1 MQLQDFL
8 EDGPG
13 TMDGSVSQLIKS
25 MQAGQISGTQ
35 TLGLPLTAQPLKAE
49 SLETS
54 MKLLEYKLE
63 EIKLFNTI
71 PKLVAHSTVEEF
83 LQLQSYGASRG
94 GFYSEGELSEIEDST
109 YVRRAEYV
117 KYIQVT
123 GEVTIQAQ
131 MVRSFID
138 VMAQE
143 TKNKM
148 MWVMR
153 TANRALTQ
161 ADSDMIPDEFN
172 SLYRQHANIGSSTG
186 SIYQSFE
193 QYYTSGVVVDMR
205 GRSLKQSDI
214 ENGSIIVDD
223 NHGSPNM
230 LFAPTKV
237 LSAFSQDYYDKQRV
251 IIDGRPIVG
260 SISDVPKAVTT
271 TIANINLLGDK
282 SMKSGDSRKLTEAA
296 TSLKAPSAPTAGT
309 GVNVPAIITDSFSK
323 YQASESGNV
332 FYAVASINKYGESAM
347 TSLNASAVVL
357 AAGSSV
363 DLSFS
368 PSGGANP
375 ASAYTVY
382 RSKVTTATAPTG
394 LDFFPI
400 FKVSAAQLSAGYD
413 GATNSKVRDRGYY
426 LPGMEQCFLA
436 EVTEDVMSFKQL
448 APMSKLDLAVQ
459 SMSRRFIVFLFGT
472 PNLYAAKKMVR
483 YINVSPTYKL

>member
-1 MQLQDFL
+1 MNLDDFL

-13 TMDGSVSQLIKS
+13 TMDGSISQLIKS

-35 TLGLPLTAQPLKAE
+35 TLGLPLTAQPLKVE

-54 MKLLEYKLE
+54 MKLLEMKLE
-63 EIKLFNTI
+63 EIKLFNAI
-71 PKLVAHSTVEEF
+71 PKMTAHSTVEEF

-131 MVRSFID
+131 MVRSFVD

-153 TANRALTQ
+153 TANKALT
-161 ADSDMIPDEFN
+161 AANSDMIPDEFN

-186 SIYQSFE
+186 SIYPSFE
-193 QYYTSGVVVDMR
+193 DYYNSGVVIDLR
-205 GRSLKQSDI
+205 GKSLKQFNI
-214 ENGSIIVDD
+214 ENGAIGVDD

-237 LSAFSQDYYDKQRV
+237 LSAFSQDYYDKQRI
-251 IIDGRPIVG
+251 IIDGRPVTGTVTDI
-260 SISDVPKAVTT
+260 PKAITT
-271 TIANINLLGDK
+271 TIANINLVGDK
-282 SMKSGDSRKLTEAA
+282 SMKNDDPRKLSNAA
-296 TSLKAPSAPTAGT
+296 TSLKAPSAPG
-309 GVNVPAIITDSFSK
+309 GVAAPAIVVDTLSK
-323 YQASESGNV
+323 YQGSEAGNV
-332 FYAVASINKYGESAM
+332 FYAVSAINKYGESAL
-347 TSLNASAVVL
+347 TSLNASAVAL
-357 AAGSSV
+357 AAGSSI
-363 DLSFS
+363 DLTFAA
-368 PSGGANP
+368 SGGANP
-375 ASAYTVY
+375 ATAFVIY
-382 RSKVTTATAPTG
+382 RTKVTTASAPTNET
-394 LDFFPI
+394 FYPV
-400 FKVSAAQLSAGYD
+400 FKVSVGELASGYN
-413 GATNSKVRDRGYY
+413 GATNGKVRDRGYY

-436 EVTEDVMSFKQL
+436 EVTEEVMSFKQL

-472 PNLYAAKKMVR
+472 PNLYAAKKMIR
-483 YINVSPTYKL
+483 YINVSPTYVA